1 MGGGGWYKNII
12 EIFLSQVEM
21 RMLMLIWMLMF
32 LLTLNMIIT
41 VNSNVIGN
49 SDVKDNGMVMIVVV
63 VYINNNIME
72 L

>member
-1 MGGGGWYKNII
+1 
-12 EIFLSQVEM
+12 
-21 RMLMLIWMLMF
+21 MLMF

-49 SDVKDNGMVMIVVV
+49 SDVKDNGMVMVVV
-63 VYINNNIME
+63 VVHINNNIME

>member
-1 MGGGGWYKNII
+1 
-12 EIFLSQVEM
+12 
-21 RMLMLIWMLMF
+21 MLMF

-49 SDVKDNGMVMIVVV
+49 SGVKDNGMVMVVV
-63 VYINNNIME
+63 VVHINNNIME